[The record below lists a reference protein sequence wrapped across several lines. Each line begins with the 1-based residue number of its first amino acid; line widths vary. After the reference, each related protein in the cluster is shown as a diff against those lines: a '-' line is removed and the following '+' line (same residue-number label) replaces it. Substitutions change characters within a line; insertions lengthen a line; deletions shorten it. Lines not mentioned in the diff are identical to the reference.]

1 MRLLPIQKSLMRKL
15 RSDREHSYVIIR
27 MRPAERRQRESHRAS
42 LMGVESS
49 EQLWEDVVFKSCNY
63 CLTSCAFWDAPLSK
77 AGVKCAAERQSFP
90 ASKVHQDQDD
100 GVSSLEKI

>member
-15 RSDREHSYVIIR
+15 RSDREHTCVIKR
-27 MRPAERRQRESHRAS
+27 MRPPERGQGESHRA
-42 LMGVESS
+42 LWLGVESS
-49 EQLWEDVVFKSCNY
+49 EQLWEDVVVKSCNY
-63 CLTSCAFWDAPLSK
+63 CLTSCAFWDALSSK